1 MCFLNLPPPSP
12 AALPTAPHAA
22 ARQGPGDSFRVLL
35 QERHKGGDLRLLAS
49 APLHMH
55 AVLQCPFAG
64 ELSLRAP
71 GPDGAPDGGPLWA
84 KVQAVVASYTEGA
97 QRPPPTTG
105 E

>member
-1 MCFLNLPPPSP
+1 M
-12 AALPTAPHAA
+12 
-22 ARQGPGDSFRVLL
+22 LL

-71 GPDGAPDGGPLWA
+71 GADGAPDGALWA

-97 QRPPPTTG
+97 PRPRV
-105 E
+105 